1 MIFINTKIN
10 NIVLPNK
17 KSANIFAAFKIK
29 QSMTLFKIT
38 IRFIGFTLIGLFS
51 LMALSA
57 GIAFL
62 DHYDSSFFPLLISAG
77 ITLMAGLG
85 GVLFTRP
92 QQRIELKAG
101 YLIVTG
107 CWVAACLFGALP
119 FVLYGHEFSFINAL
133 FESVSGFTTT
143 GASILNDIEAVPK
156 GLLFWRIATAW
167 IGGIGVVSL
176 VSILISTHN
185 DMKSQLACMELSSIA
200 KEYYR
205 GRRKQF
211 IYRILTVYVGL
222 TLASTYGLHLAGMT
236 WFDAAAHAMSACS
249 TCGFS
254 TKNLSIAEF
263 NNPTMETILIVSMLL
278 ASINFSLIFSTFWPS
293 GSNRKNLFNTKIVKV
308 FLGMVLLGTLCMT
321 ANLLITKTY
330 SSFGEAFRM
339 AAFQMCS
346 ITTTTGFATTDTNLW
361 PAFTQAILIV
371 GSLVC
376 GCSGST
382 SGGMK
387 IDRLWFTLRGAK
399 EMVKTFSH
407 PNKYD
412 YVRMDGNTKR
422 EEEVSS
428 VISFIML
435 YILIVGVGMVVYT
448 LSGMDF
454 LTGMS
459 ASIACMGNV
468 GPGFGIVG
476 SMGNY
481 AGLSVFLKAFSILLM
496 LLGRLEIY
504 PFLIVLGC
512 VVKRI
517 SSSPKHTISQ
527 REFS

>member
-1 MIFINTKIN
+1 MKK
-10 NIVLPNK
+10 NK
-17 KSANIFAAFKIK
+17 YICAFKIILRM
-29 QSMTLFKIT
+29 SIFKIT
-38 IRFIGFTLIGLFS
+38 IRFIGFTLLSIFTLLVFS
-51 LMALSA
+51 AV
-57 GIAFL
+57 IAFM
-62 DHYDSSFFPLLISAG
+62 DHRDSSLVPLLISAG
-77 ITLMAGLG
+77 ITLVFGLG
-85 GVLFTRP
+85 CVLLTKP
-92 QQRIELKAG
+92 QRRIDLKAG
-101 YLIVTG
+101 YFIVTG
-107 CWVAACLFGALP
+107 CWFAACLFGALP
-119 FVLYGHEFSFINAL
+119 FVLYGHEFSFVNAL

-176 VSILISTHN
+176 ISILISTHN

-222 TLASTYGLHLAGMT
+222 TLASTCGLHLAGMT
-236 WFDAAAHAMSACS
+236 WFDAITHAMSACS

-254 TKNLSIAEF
+254 TKNISVAAF
-263 NNPTMETILIVSMLL
+263 DNPVMEAILCVSMLL

-308 FLGMVLLGTLCMT
+308 FLGAVLFGILCLT
-321 ANLLITKTY
+321 ANLLITRTY
-330 SSFGEAFRM
+330 HSFGEAFRV

-361 PAFTQAILIV
+361 PPFCMAVLLV
-371 GSLVC
+371 GSMVC

-382 SGGMK
+382 SGGIK
-387 IDRLWFTLRGAK
+387 IDRVWFTLKGTA
-399 EMVKTFSH
+399 EMIKTLSH

-412 YVRMDGNTKR
+412 YVRMDGNTKT

-435 YILIVGVGMVVYT
+435 YIVAVVIGMVVYA

-454 LTGMS
+454 LTGLS
-459 ASIACMGNV
+459 ASIACIGNV
-468 GPGFGIVG
+468 GPGFGVIG

-481 AGLSVFLKAFSILLM
+481 SGLSDFMKLFSTALM
-496 LLGRLEIY
+496 LLGRLEFY
-504 PFLIVLGC
+504 PMLIVFGSL
-512 VVKRI
+512 VKMFFPRRAI
-517 SSSPKHTISQ
+517 GEMESS
-527 REFS
+527 R